1 MSLRCRWRN
10 SGRLTLRAARPK
22 ITRAGCVRAPRRRG
36 QPFVINSRPAAI
48 LFLLFFC
55 FPRAWCAVVSQP
67 SRGRCYFC
75 HRRYCCCC
83 SRNELWQGGECS
95 RRAPT
100 RSWRLPPRPW
110 ARSAA
115 LGHAGCIAVTQVGYL
130 KTATLLL
137 VSLTEFFLFLSGCR
151 CVCDGVCLLPT
162 AKSSRCDQVLSGR
175 RREVG

>member
-48 LFLLFFC
+48 LFLLFLF
-55 FPRAWCAVVSQP
+55 FPRAWRAVVSQH
-67 SRGRCYFC
+67 SFGRRYFC
-75 HRRYCCCC
+75 CRRYRCC

-100 RSWRLPPRPW
+100 RSWRLSPRPW

-115 LGHAGCIAVTQVGYL
+115 LGHAGCIAVTQVCYL

-137 VSLTEFFLFLSGCR
+137 VSLTEFFFSSLVAGACVMV
-151 CVCDGVCLLPT
+151 CVCCQPQNHP
-162 AKSSRCDQVLSGR
+162 AAIRC
-175 RREVG
+175 